1 MTDNGFMK
9 MSELSRRSGVPVSTI
24 RHYIQEGLLPPA
36 IKTGKTR
43 AYYTN
48 THLEILELIRRKQ
61 AEANKSL
68 GEIKD
73 EIRREVSLP
82 KESVSPS
89 DIPSGKQ
96 EEVLSA
102 ATELFL
108 RKGYAHTSIA
118 DLANHAHM
126 SKETIYQNFRSK
138 EDLFMAC
145 ADRIFRGMYDDVW
158 NEIKGDKDMARR
170 ISKRGKAFFSSF
182 SRWIDMM
189 NLVRSLSVGD
199 NPSFKEKFRQLV
211 RQMVNPMIK
220 EIDQL
225 KREGSVRKE
234 IDSSLAA
241 HILIGM
247 GEYGAQL
254 SIREGLSAEE
264 ALSHIVSILESGI
277 GLHTRD

>member
-1 MTDNGFMK
+1 MTENGFMK
-9 MSELSRRSGVPVSTI
+9 MSELSEKSGVPASTI

-36 IKTGKTR
+36 IKTGRTR

-48 THLEILELIRRKQ
+48 THLELLEIIRQKQ
-61 AEANKSL
+61 SGESKSL
-68 GEIKD
+68 SAIRDEIK
-73 EIRREVSLP
+73 REVPLP
-82 KESVSPS
+82 EESPKPS
-89 DIPSGKQ
+89 EVPSGKR

-108 RKGYAHTSIA
+108 KKGYAETSIA
-118 DLANHAHM
+118 ELANTARM
-126 SKETIYQNFRSK
+126 SKETIYGNFRSK

-145 ADRIFRGMYDDVW
+145 ADRIFRGMYNDVW
-158 NEIKGDKDMARR
+158 NEIKGEKDMARR
-170 ISKRGKAFFSSF
+170 LSRRGKAFFSSF
-182 SRWIDMM
+182 TKWIDMM

-225 KREGSVRKE
+225 KEEGRVRKE

-247 GEYGAQL
+247 AEYGAQL
-254 SIREGLSAEE
+254 SIQEGLSAEKV
-264 ALSHIVSILESGI
+264 LSYNASIMRNGVGPE
-277 GLHTRD
+277 